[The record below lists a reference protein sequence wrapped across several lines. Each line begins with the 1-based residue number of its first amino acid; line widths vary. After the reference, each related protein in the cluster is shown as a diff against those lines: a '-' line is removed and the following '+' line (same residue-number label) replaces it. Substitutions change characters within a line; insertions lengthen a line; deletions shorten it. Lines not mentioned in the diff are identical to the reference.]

1 MSTIHAGEAATAA
14 ATAQAEASFLAWA
27 ETESEDRLMAVLEK
41 MAGSEHMLRPGRPER
56 MLRLG
61 QAVAHRRAI
70 ASLEAA
76 ARAAG
81 L

>member
-1 MSTIHAGEAATAA
+1 MSTIHAPEAATAA

-27 ETESEDRLMAVLEK
+27 EAETEDRLMAVLIK
-41 MAGSEHMLRPGRPER
+41 MAGALRTGQAER

-70 ASLEAA
+70 ASLEAE